1 MPFKNIKDINH
12 LLKIA
17 STYVGYRSESYG
29 ELQSVRDLKKVVE
42 HEYLELGNND
52 IPDTLKSNGMIT
64 NSREA
69 FKYIDEIYDN
79 GYTECI
85 WLCRSEEDLK
95 NEYNTEPESTYT
107 IEDPIIISD
116 LGKSGQLVAYKAEN
130 MSLQDY
136 NNELQ

>member
-29 ELQSVRDLKKVVE
+29 EMHSVRDLKKVVE
-42 HEYLELGNND
+42 HEQLELGNSD
-52 IPDTLKSNGMIT
+52 ISDTLENTGMIT
-64 NSREA
+64 NPRET

-85 WLCRSEEDLK
+85 WLCQSAEDLK
-95 NEYNTEPESTYT
+95 NEYNAEPESTYT

-116 LGKSGQLVAYKAEN
+116 LEKSGQLVAYKPEN
-130 MSLQDY
+130 MSWKDY
-136 NNELQ
+136 SNEF